1 MTQKLTRSK
10 VLTAVAMVAVLFGV
24 LTIYAG
30 GRALFGGAEA
40 RAAVGN
46 AVPFVLWFNFLA
58 GFAYIMA
65 GIGLIFRQRWAV
77 WLSAAIAVATLVIFS
92 AFGVHVVQGG
102 AYEMRTVGAMTLRSL
117 VWLSITAIAL
127 RRIWGR

>member
-1 MTQKLTRSK
+1 MTQKPTRSK

-65 GIGLIFRQRWAV
+65 GIGLIFQQRWAV
-77 WLSAAIAVATLVIFS
+77 WLSAAIALATLMIFS

-117 VWLSITAIAL
+117 VWLTITAIAL